1 MRPAPMMQR
10 GRNPIQASTDDLE
23 QLCSHEAALKILA
36 PLRLQA
42 AQRFAAFIARH
53 PDGIYTAAEAR
64 QLDDLYFWLTS
75 YDAAE
80 REAGRDDPL

>member
-1 MRPAPMMQR
+1 MMQR
-10 GRNPIQASTDDLE
+10 RRNPIQSPTVPE
-23 QLCSHEAALKILA
+23 PPCSNETALKILA

-53 PDGIYTAAEAR
+53 PDGRYTAAEAR

-80 REAGRDDPL
+80 REAGRDDPEA